1 MSFNIIDGKG
11 GPTEQGAKTTFD
23 LFTDVLINHTKH
35 EN

>member
-11 GPTEQGAKTTFD
+11 GPTELGAKTTFD
-23 LFTDVLINHTKH
+23 LFTDVLRSKTKH